1 MTDRNAQRTFQ
12 IVVVCAATLGI
23 ALRLR
28 LYLENRS
35 LWLDPAMLALNI
47 IDKDPSQLLG
57 RLDMNQAA
65 PAGFLLV
72 SKVVGSLFDYSE
84 FALRL
89 FPCLLG
95 ITALVLFIR
104 LAVEVLGY
112 RQAPLAYIPMA
123 TASTAIFYCAEFR
136 PQSADLFFTVLV
148 LCVSHTVLVREW
160 SAGSIMVF
168 AVVGIVAVW
177 FSYAAVFVIAGT
189 GAALTLLALR
199 SSSAESK
206 GLMAAVFALVMIHF
220 VVLYLVQIRTSI
232 GTDLYSA
239 NTAAYAPVV
248 AASGGQRWWWI
259 LAIKGYFQYP
269 LGFRG
274 FYAIPFA
281 GLLVGIGG
289 WLVGA
294 RRRPFATVA
303 GAPVLLLLVASGLN
317 LYPIATGIHEVKSRF
332 VLFTIPIALLFIGF
346 GTARL
351 CELLATRKC
360 LSYAIVALLLI
371 PSLYGGISGPRFPGQ
386 EMRPLVDDLV
396 QALQSGDTV
405 YVFHASLPAFRYY
418 TRHQPVDAVFGINPH
433 GSETALVQELER
445 LRRADRLW
453 VVASHTYGG
462 ERRLMRRKLR
472 AMGVLREVHRY
483 PGAVLFE
490 CRRDP

>member
-1 MTDRNAQRTFQ
+1 VA
-12 IVVVCAATLGI
+12 VCAATLGI
-23 ALRLR
+23 AFRLR

-47 IDKDPSQLLG
+47 IDRDPSQLLG

-72 SKVVGSLFDYSE
+72 SKAVGSLADYSE
-84 FALRL
+84 FALRM

-104 LAVEVLGY
+104 LAVEVLGFW
-112 RQAPLAYIPMA
+112 QAPLAYIPMA

-160 SAGSIMVF
+160 SAGSVVVF
-168 AVVGIVAVW
+168 AAVGIIAVW
-177 FSYAAVFVIAGT
+177 FSYAVVFVIAGT

-199 SSSAESK
+199 SPMPASERR
-206 GLMAAVFALVMIHF
+206 MAAAFALVMLHF
-220 VVLYLVQIRTSI
+220 AALYLAQIRPSI

-248 AASGGQRWWWI
+248 AASRGQQWWWI

-274 FYAIPFA
+274 FYAIPLV
-281 GLLVGIGG
+281 GLLVGLAG

-294 RRRPFATVA
+294 RRQPFATVV
-303 GAPVLLLLVASGLN
+303 GAPILLLLIASGLG

-332 VLFTIPIALLFIGF
+332 VVFTVPIALLFIGF

-351 CELLATRKC
+351 CELFRRRRPLC
-360 LSYAIVALLLI
+360 YAIVALLLI
-371 PSLYGGISGPRFPGQ
+371 PSLFGGITGPRFPGQ
-386 EMRPLVDDLV
+386 EMRPLVDDLMRG
-396 QALQSGDTV
+396 LQPGDAV
-405 YVFHASLPAFRYY
+405 YVFHASVPAFRYY
-418 TRHQPVDAVFGINPH
+418 TRHRPVDAVFGSSPRR
-433 GSETALVQELER
+433 SETALVQELER
-445 LRRADRLW
+445 FRRTGRLW

-462 ERRLMRRKLR
+462 ERRIMRRTLK
-472 AMGVLREVHRY
+472 AMGVLRGVHRY

-490 CRRDP
+490 CRRGP